1 MKGGL
6 MKTKGT
12 NFRARI
18 SIYLLFCALIVF
30 WSLQVFGQ
38 EWTAEQKE
46 IWKAVETQWEL
57 YKQGDL
63 EGVMA
68 LQHDNV
74 FIWWNNK
81 VMPLGKKIMKH
92 HYKDWFDYD
101 KPVAYELEPLVI
113 QIFGNVA
120 NVFYSYK
127 WNGKALSDRARGLDT
142 WIKKDN
148 KWLKISYFTA
158 SCDELPLCKR

>member
-1 MKGGL
+1 M
-6 MKTKGT
+6 
-12 NFRARI
+12 
-18 SIYLLFCALIVF
+18 
-30 WSLQVFGQ
+30 
-38 EWTAEQKE
+38 
-46 IWKAVETQWEL
+46 
-57 YKQGDL
+57 
-63 EGVMA
+63 
-68 LQHDNV
+68 
-74 FIWWNNK
+74 
-81 VMPLGKKIMKH
+81 MPLGKKIMKH

-127 WNGKALSDRARGLDT
+127 WNGKVLSDRARGLDT